1 MSASDPPLVQGGE
14 PPKLAIRFLNP
25 VMRLLLRSRFH
36 RLGSRQ
42 FMLLT
47 VTGRKTGRIYTVPVG
62 RHQSDGTIVVYAAG
76 GWRKNLRGGAPVR
89 VVIDGVEHAGYAEL
103 EEDPDRVAQAYKTRL
118 DELGV
123 GEARV
128 LGLKVSG
135 ERSPTAEEIKPAVA
149 ERAIAT
155 ITLTDESSPG

>member
-1 MSASDPPLVQGGE
+1 MSASDRRLVQSGE
-14 PPKLAIRFLNP
+14 PPKLVVRFLNP
-25 VMRLLLRSRFH
+25 VMRLLLRSPLH
-36 RLGSRQ
+36 RLASRQ
-42 FMLLT
+42 FMLLIL
-47 VTGRKTGRIYTVPVG
+47 TGRKSGRTYTVPVG
-62 RHQSDGTIVVYAAG
+62 RHESDGTIVVYAAG

-89 VVIDGVEHAGYAEL
+89 VVIDGVERAGYAEL
-103 EEDPDRVAQAYKTRL
+103 EEDPDQVAQAYKTRL

-135 ERSPTAEEIKPAVA
+135 GRSPTAEEIKPAVA

-155 ITLTDESSPG
+155 IRLSEASSPR

>member
-1 MSASDPPLVQGGE
+1 MSASGPPLVQGGE

-25 VMRLLLRSRFH
+25 VMRLLLRSPLH
-36 RLGSRQ
+36 RLASRQ
-42 FMLLT
+42 FILLIL
-47 VTGRKTGRIYTVPVG
+47 TGRKSGRTYTVPVG
-62 RHQSDGTIVVYAAG
+62 RHESDGTLEVYAAG

-89 VVIDGVEHAGYAEL
+89 VVIDGVERAGYAEL
-103 EEDPDRVAQAYKTRL
+103 EEDPDRVAQAYKMRL

-155 ITLTDESSPG
+155 IRLSEASSPR